1 MLTFRRARGAAL
13 AVLLG
18 WCAAAHAEEH
28 AIGPERQA
36 EVLVLLAPYALG
48 AEVADGFVVWGVALE
63 RTQIALT
70 LRHPDGTQAQLR
82 LAHPDDAKAAKWR
95 SASFALEADGAIPE
109 RAPPALARLVE
120 AIQRNDHGGFWSTS
134 GPAVPRDDPG
144 VRSPQPP
151 PPEVSHASRPADW
164 GPLDGV
170 AFFLVLV
177 TVALVLSVRHL
188 KDSPRWMAVVLGGAV
203 VAGAL
208 WRLWLAPPTFLGAW
222 PWRRLYP
229 NVGAVAEGSWLPWLA
244 ERLGATLYLTDVS
257 LWTNY
262 AYAVVMPLV
271 LFAHGTSLL
280 RSARAGLWAAVAVA
294 FLPQHIRFSRCEDGF
309 IPSLVLTSLALAL
322 IHGWLR
328 EPSRWVRWLC
338 LGVLPFILYPGLLL
352 RPLNLLFVAVYVGAM
367 LLLHEDEVPRS
378 RRVMGLGVVLVVGA
392 AAAVTFVRMQAERV
406 AAVVEI
412 GWLPRVLYV
421 ALNPRMLVL
430 DDPTRTPP
438 VLIVLA
444 VAGGVWAWRAG
455 QRRLVGFLS
464 AWLLL
469 FLVAHGVVS
478 QDTMQPRYHLHLVVP
493 FLLLGSLAVVHAKPA
508 WWSSG
513 KRRAALA
520 VGGLSLL
527 LAPLLHA
534 GFITDVDYAELQEY
548 RFVREA
554 RPLVPVGCTVVEY
567 VGGTPG
573 DNLGPRFHRLGE
585 RIGAHGASDF
595 DVIALTDEDLPGRL
609 DGLAAHPPACLFVYD
624 GISCAVAAGGGKRPC
639 TEVRRRLGART
650 VREALVWPRLY
661 DRSTDPQF
669 RLPAQAPLTLRLS
682 RAER

>member
-1 MLTFRRARGAAL
+1 MLTFRRVRGAAL

-18 WCAAAHAEEH
+18 WCASAHADEH
-28 AIGPERQA
+28 ALGPERQA
-36 EVLVLLAPYALG
+36 DVLALLAPYALG

-63 RTQIALT
+63 RTQVALT
-70 LRHPDGTQAQLR
+70 LRHPDGTEAQLR
-82 LAHPDDAKAAKWR
+82 FAHPDDAKDVAWR
-95 SASFALEADGAIPE
+95 SASFALEAPGAIPE
-109 RAPPALARLVE
+109 RAQPAVARLVE
-120 AIQRNDHGGFWSTS
+120 AIQRNDRGGFW
-134 GPAVPRDDPG
+134 PPPRDAAPRDEHDG
-144 VRSPQPP
+144 VPPQSAPAKD
-151 PPEVSHASRPADW
+151 SHASRPVDW

-177 TVALVLSVRHL
+177 FVALVLSVRHL
-188 KDSPRWMAVVLGGAV
+188 KDGPRWMAAVLGGSV
-203 VAGAL
+203 VVGAL

-229 NVGAVAEGSWLPWLA
+229 NVGAVAEGRWLPWLA
-244 ERLGATLYLTDVS
+244 ERLGATLHLTDVS

-271 LFAHGTSLL
+271 LFAHGAYLL
-280 RSARAGLWAAVAVA
+280 RSARGGLWAAVPIA

-352 RPLNLLFVAVYVGAM
+352 RPLNLLFVAVYVAAV
-367 LLLHEDEVPRS
+367 LLLHEEEVPRR
-378 RRVMGLGVVLVVGA
+378 RRVLGLAVVLVVGA
-392 AAAVTFVRMQAERV
+392 AAAVTFARMQAERV
-406 AAVVEI
+406 AAVLEI

-421 ALNPRMLVL
+421 LLNPRMLVL

-438 VLIVLA
+438 LLIAMA
-444 VAGGVWAWRAG
+444 VAGGVVGWRAG
-455 QRRLVGFLS
+455 KRRLVQFLS

-478 QDTMQPRYHLHLVVP
+478 QETMQPRYHLHLVVP
-493 FLLLGSLAVVHAKPA
+493 FLLGSLALVHPNPA

-520 VGGLSLL
+520 VGALSLL

-534 GFITDVDYAELQEY
+534 RFITDVDYAELQEY
-548 RFVREA
+548 RFAREA
-554 RPLVPVGCTVVEY
+554 RPLVPLGCTVVEY
-567 VGGTPG
+567 VGGTRG

-585 RIGAHGASDF
+585 RIGAPGVSDF
-595 DVIALTDEDLPGRL
+595 VVVELTDEDLPGRL
-609 DGLAAHPPACLFVYD
+609 DGLAARPPACLFVYD
-624 GISCAVAAGGGKRPC
+624 GISCAIAAGRGKSPC
-639 TEVRRRLGART
+639 TDVRRRLGART

-669 RLPAQAPLTLRLS
+669 RLPEQAPITLRLS